1 MLKPASTSARPT
13 CVRLT
18 LYPPH
23 PQPFIPQSSI
33 EDLAARLASPA
44 SPSSSSCSSLHP
56 PSFHTPSSHEPCSTS
71 SPAPTSLADHV
82 ARLRPN
88 LVVGGFP
95 PYAEDT
101 WRHVVVGQLA
111 AGVLGTCPRC
121 ELLQV
126 GPLATAFS

>member
-1 MLKPASTSARPT
+1 MQQAPCTNRQASRRILPAHLTSSRP
-13 CVRLT
+13 CLP
-18 LYPPH
+18 YPR
-23 PQPFIPQSSI
+23 PQSSI

-44 SPSSSSCSSLHP
+44 SSSSCSS
-56 PSFHTPSSHEPCSTS
+56 FHTPSFHQPS
-71 SPAPTSLADHV
+71 SPSSSAATSLADHV

-101 WRHVVVGQLA
+101 WRHVAVGQLA

-126 GPLATAFS
+126 RPLTTTL